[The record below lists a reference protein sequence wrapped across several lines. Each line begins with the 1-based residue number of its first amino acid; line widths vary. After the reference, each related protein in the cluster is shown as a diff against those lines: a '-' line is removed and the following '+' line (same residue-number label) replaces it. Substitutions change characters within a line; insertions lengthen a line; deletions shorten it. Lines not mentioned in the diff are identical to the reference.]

1 MRAIVLRSFW
11 PGLQFG
17 PRPRCRGWHCRPRM
31 LWLGIG
37 HRPRLE
43 YRPAAKPARQPVQQ
57 HPHLRSRCL
66 RRLAEERPLPA
77 LGRSRRHHLHR
88 DPLDLSRHPHPCHPQ
103 PHEFHQ
109 MLCRTARL
117 KHADIDDRR
126 RTGLAEFGRLR
137 SLQPHLQRHHSL
149 AVRCQRRDT
158 LLQKPLSHCDQII
171 QRRVTEQNRK
181 IEGLRGGRKFAGA
194 GDHQR
199 LGPLA
204 GELRQPL
211 RHLWGKP
218 RREAL
223 PRQTGDTTNGLDAH
237 ISQLCQ
243 HGGVES
249 QGRSRQSGQ
258 RLQLRPWRHD
268 RPTPMPPTVDQ
279 RMPVAIST
287 IVTEGIRMV
296 HGSPGG
302 GRGIGNRGPRMNTP
316 RGQRPDDRADER
328 PLATEKSGRASHV
341 DLQTLRPHRLMPR
354 RLLNCHDRRKP
365 PAIAGKLLERS
376 QVGHGIVMLDLG
388 NMTGTRAVRERQ
400 HRHRFGKRHARQN
413 RRDRRSPRL
422 RPRLRPQL
430 RHRWSRSSRRRR
442 PGPGHHLHHAAAF
455 APTDKHGPP
464 AQLRPL
470 KQPPL
475 HGPPWQ
481 PDRHDAR
488 HATPSGWKRPF

>member
-1 MRAIVLRSFW
+1 M
-11 PGLQFG
+11 
-17 PRPRCRGWHCRPRM
+17 
-31 LWLGIG
+31 
-37 HRPRLE
+37 
-43 YRPAAKPARQPVQQ
+43 
-57 HPHLRSRCL
+57 
-66 RRLAEERPLPA
+66 
-77 LGRSRRHHLHR
+77 
-88 DPLDLSRHPHPCHPQ
+88 
-103 PHEFHQ
+103 
-109 MLCRTARL
+109 
-117 KHADIDDRR
+117 
-126 RTGLAEFGRLR
+126 
-137 SLQPHLQRHHSL
+137 
-149 AVRCQRRDT
+149 RCQRRDT

-475 HGPPWQ
+475 HGPPGQ